1 MKAIVNAEIERLEA
15 KMTDLRKRM
24 GVLYSFE
31 MVQIDA
37 QIAELYKLKRKKDRE
52 MQDGTNN
59 YHNKR
64 NSVG

>member
-1 MKAIVNAEIERLEA
+1 MKELVNAEIERLEA
-15 KMTDLRKRM
+15 KMTGLRKRM